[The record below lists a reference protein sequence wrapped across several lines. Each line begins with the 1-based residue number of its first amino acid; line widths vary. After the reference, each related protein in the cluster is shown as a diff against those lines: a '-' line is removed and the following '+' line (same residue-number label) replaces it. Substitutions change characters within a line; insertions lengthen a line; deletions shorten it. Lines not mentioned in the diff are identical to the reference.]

1 MTCSH
6 NDSSRGNQREQ
17 RVAIMSSMHKLFVV
31 EVTTSSITQSYA
43 TKQLCSP
50 CYAERNAR
58 LLLVDPVVGGRG
70 PRVET
75 LGEPE
80 LDLLLSV
87 LDSVGTVADVPTD
100 LQGVG
105 APDRTGVR
113 LEGVGGTEHDSAG
126 PSKD

>member
-1 MTCSH
+1 
-6 NDSSRGNQREQ
+6 
-17 RVAIMSSMHKLFVV
+17 MSSTHSLFEV
-31 EVTTSSITQSYA
+31 EVITASITRSYA
-43 TKQLCSP
+43 TKQLCDPCSP
-50 CYAERNAR
+50 ERNAR

-105 APDRTGVR
+105 ASDRTGVR

-126 PSKD
+126 PRRI